1 MRIGIDEN
9 IDRQKNKKK
18 FIRKMKKNK
27 YWRLGFKAAKKGS
40 SKDDVPYKL
49 SDEIWALL
57 RKRTLWFIGYE
68 EYDATFGK
76 KHRLREM
83 EAERKRQVKEE
94 KRRMERAERRKEHGK
109 NKRKK
114 RKRKHR

>member
-1 MRIGIDEN
+1 MKIGIDES
-9 IDRQKNKKK
+9 IDRMKNRKK

-57 RKRTLWFIGYE
+57 RKRTLWFIGYD
-68 EYDATFGK
+68 EYDTTFGK
-76 KHRLREM
+76 KHRLKKIEL
-83 EAERKRQVKEE
+83 ERKRHEKEE
-94 KRRMERAERRKEHGK
+94 KRIMERAQRRKEHGK
-109 NKRKK
+109 TKRKK
-114 RKRKHR
+114 RKRR